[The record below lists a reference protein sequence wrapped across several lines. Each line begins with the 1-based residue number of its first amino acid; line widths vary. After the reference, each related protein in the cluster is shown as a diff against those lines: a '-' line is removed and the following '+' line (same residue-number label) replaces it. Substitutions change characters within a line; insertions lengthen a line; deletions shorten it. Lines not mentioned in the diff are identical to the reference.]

1 MTPRDQYQ
9 RRTPMNNNY
18 DPRMD
23 YPQKEYQRNSPN
35 NIKKMTPQQEY
46 QNQ

>member
-23 YPQKEYQRNSPN
+23 YHQKEYQRNSPN
-35 NIKKMTPQQEY
+35 NIKIMTLQQEY